1 MHRLLLQGGAFQ
13 VAGALLQDTLLW
25 LLYGFAIN
33 LDASFVLKLERH
45 GLVLGAIQVL
55 PLDLAFV
62 LSADDSGERPVLRSH
77 VRMVPILVRYVVE
90 VLGVHP
96 PRRTEIDH
104 RMLTS
109 LLIRGRLFHRRLLL
123 VVMIPDVG
131 LVILVAKGGLQGE
144 LRLGWRRLLARL
156 LLLGSEV
163 LVRSVAVQ
171 AGMAF

>member
-13 VAGALLQDTLLW
+13 VAGALLQDTLLR
-25 LLYGFAIN
+25 LLHRFAVN
-33 LDASFVLKLERH
+33 LDASFVLELERH

-96 PRRTEIDH
+96 P
-104 RMLTS
+104 
-109 LLIRGRLFHRRLLL
+109 
-123 VVMIPDVG
+123 
-131 LVILVAKGGLQGE
+131 
-144 LRLGWRRLLARL
+144 
-156 LLLGSEV
+156 
-163 LVRSVAVQ
+163 
-171 AGMAF
+171 